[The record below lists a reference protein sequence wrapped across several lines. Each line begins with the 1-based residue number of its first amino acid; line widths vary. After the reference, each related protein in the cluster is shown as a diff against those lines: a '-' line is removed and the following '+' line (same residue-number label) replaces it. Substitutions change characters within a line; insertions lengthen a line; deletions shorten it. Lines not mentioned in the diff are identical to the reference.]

1 MKNKLN
7 KYEKPLVEIVD
18 IQHFDQAVINSLL
31 AAESKASN
39 LHEGI
44 KIHTKKL
51 YDN

>member
-7 KYEKPLVEIVD
+7 KYEKPLIEVVD
-18 IQHFDQAVINSLL
+18 MQHFDQATINSLL
-31 AAESKASN
+31 AAEPKVSN